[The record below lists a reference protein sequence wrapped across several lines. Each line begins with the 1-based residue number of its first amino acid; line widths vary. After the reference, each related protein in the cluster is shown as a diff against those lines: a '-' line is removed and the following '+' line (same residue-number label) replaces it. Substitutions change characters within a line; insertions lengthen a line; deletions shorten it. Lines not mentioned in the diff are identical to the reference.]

1 MAIEVQQQT
10 RKKPTVSGFSHIS
23 TPVRNVEETIRFWTE
38 VFSAEA
44 VMNNHRDR
52 FAEVKLGGVIIGMS
66 KQPSGWTGRTA
77 EFPHYAL
84 FIEPDDFVPVRERLE
99 AYGIPT
105 HAIWTRNRVEALMYF
120 RDPSGNLF
128 ELYCK
133 QGFKDVMTIPQ
144 GASAGGDY
152 AVDLEALNYD
162 SWQDPANE
170 AR

>member
-1 MAIEVQQQT
+1 VAIEVQQQI

-38 VFSAEA
+38 VFNAEP

-77 EFPHYAL
+77 EFPHYAF

-162 SWQDPANE
+162 SWKDPTKE